1 MNASPNNHPPTMTT
15 VCGEY
20 SFAHTIVNGP
30 PIDINAISNV
40 PIKLMRAVDVPVNG
54 VFVYAAISS

>member
-1 MNASPNNHPPTMTT
+1 MTT